1 MSGITYVQEYN
12 AVVEVLNKYS
22 EGGVKA
28 KSEIMKPAFSD
39 KATMFAVDSGKLVGG
54 GIEGLF
60 EAFDTQFKPSPD
72 ARSAVVS
79 IDIVGTTASARVDT
93 DNLSGFR
100 FTDFFHLLKV
110 EGEWTIVSKIYYS
123 HRNT

>member
-1 MSGITYVQEYN
+1 RH
-12 AVVEVLNKYS
+12 
-22 EGGVKA
+22 GGVY
-28 KSEIMKPAFSD
+28 E
-39 KATMFAVDSGKLVGG
+39 TRGDS
-54 GIEGLF
+54 
-60 EAFDTQFKPSPD
+60 
-72 ARSAVVS
+72 VS

>member
-60 EAFDTQFKPSPD
+60 EAIDTQFKPSPD

>member
-39 KATMFAVDSGKLVGG
+39 KATMFAVDNGKLVGG

-60 EAFDTQFKPSPD
+60 EAIDTQFKPSPD